1 MKIITGKKE
10 FFPGVGKINYEGA
23 QSDNPLAYRWYDEN
37 KMVAGKSMKD
47 HLRFACAY
55 WHSFCGSGADPFGE
69 PTHLF
74 HGMKKQMR
82 LKEQKIKLMP
92 LLNSLQNWAC
102 LIIVFMMWMWLIIPM
117 M

>member
-1 MKIITGKKE
+1 
-10 FFPGVGKINYEGA
+10 
-23 QSDNPLAYRWYDEN
+23 
-37 KMVAGKSMKD
+37 MKD

-82 LKEQKIKLMP
+82 LKEQKIK
-92 LLNSLQNWAC
+92 
-102 LIIVFMMWMWLIIPM
+102 PM
-117 M
+117 RV